1 MNKIKTRV
9 LSEADLIMK
18 TNKTIREIA
27 TIVNVSKST
36 VHDDL
41 SAKLYKIDKK
51 LYDKVKN
58 ILEYHKSIRHIN
70 GGNATKLKY
79 QVLKN
84 NNS

>member
-9 LSEADLIMK
+9 LFEADLIMK

-41 SAKLYKIDKK
+41 SVKLYKIDKK
-51 LYDKVKN
+51 LYAKVKN

>member
-9 LSEADLIMK
+9 LFEADLIMK

-41 SAKLYKIDKK
+41 SVKLYKIDKK
-51 LYDKVKN
+51 LYSKVKN

>member
-9 LSEADLIMK
+9 LFEADLIMK

-41 SAKLYKIDKK
+41 SVKLYKIDKK